1 MNADAGP
8 TPSRA
13 RELGLNDERTQTR
26 GTTNT
31 NGNRGNP
38 QPESQPQAGKT
49 WPRGASPSR
58 PATSRHVRRR
68 GEPRR
73 TGSVCRP
80 AQSYRRQ
87 WEQGQALMPMDESV
101 RKAVLGA
108 VPSLRAFA
116 ISLCGNVDRADD
128 LVQETMLRAL
138 ANIDSFQP
146 GTNMS
151 AWLFTILRNHFR
163 SEYRKRRREVED
175 SDGHYAD
182 SLKTQPEQ
190 YGQVEFREFKEALGH
205 LPADQREAL
214 ILVGASGFSYEE
226 AANICGCA
234 VGTIKSRVNRART
247 RLAELLSIDGVN
259 DFGPDDQTRAVLA
272 RGGE

>member
-1 MNADAGP
+1 
-8 TPSRA
+8 
-13 RELGLNDERTQTR
+13 
-26 GTTNT
+26 
-31 NGNRGNP
+31 
-38 QPESQPQAGKT
+38 
-49 WPRGASPSR
+49 
-58 PATSRHVRRR
+58 
-68 GEPRR
+68 
-73 TGSVCRP
+73 
-80 AQSYRRQ
+80 
-87 WEQGQALMPMDESV
+87 MDESV
-101 RKAVLGA
+101 RKAILGA

-138 ANIDSFQP
+138 AN
-146 GTNMS
+146 MS

-175 SDGHYAD
+175 TDGHYAD
-182 SLKTQPEQ
+182 SLKSQPEQ
-190 YGQVEFREFKEALGH
+190 HGQVEFREFREALTH

-247 RLAELLSIDGVN
+247 RLAELLSIDGVD
-259 DFGPDDQTRAVLA
+259 DFGPDEQTRAVLA
-272 RGGE
+272 GGGE